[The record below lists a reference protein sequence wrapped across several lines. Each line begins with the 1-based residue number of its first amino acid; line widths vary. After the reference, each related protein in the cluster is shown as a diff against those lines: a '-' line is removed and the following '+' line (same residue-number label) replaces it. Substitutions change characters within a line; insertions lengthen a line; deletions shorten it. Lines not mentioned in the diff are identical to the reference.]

1 MKTIIITGAGGFIGS
16 HLAER
21 LKNEGN
27 YIIGIDIKYP
37 EFKNHLEI
45 CNEFHIIDLRN
56 QLDVGNFKASKKVD
70 QIFHLAADMGGM
82 GYVFGKDAQI
92 LQNSGR
98 IDLNIFDWAHKNG
111 INDILFTSSAC
122 RYPEELQNGDNVML
136 KEDMAY
142 PAAPQDGYGWEKIF
156 GELLCR
162 FYHENH
168 NMNTHVVAF
177 HNIYGENGTWCGG
190 KEKSPAAICRK
201 VAEAKDG
208 DSIEIW
214 GDGTQLRSYCHV
226 SDAIEGL
233 IRTMS
238 TDFHSA
244 INIGTDRCISI
255 KDFTQLII
263 NISGKNLTIKY
274 VDGAIGVKSR
284 NSDNTLSKQLLN
296 WEPAVELEEG
306 MSVLYNWILQQVQQ
320 QNNEQWIYESPDSG
334 RTVFKRKVNEI
345 NKREQVK

>member
-1 MKTIIITGAGGFIGS
+1 MKTIIVTGAGGFIGS

-21 LKNEGN
+21 LKSEGN
-27 YIIGIDIKYP
+27 YVIGIDKKFP
-37 EFKNHLEI
+37 EFKHTTDI
-45 CNEFHIIDLRN
+45 CDEFYLIDLRI
-56 QLDVGNFKASKKVD
+56 QLDVENFKVNKQID
-70 QIFHLAADMGGM
+70 QIYHLAADMGGM

-98 IDLNIFDWAHKNG
+98 IDLNIFDWAYKN
-111 INDILFTSSAC
+111 NVKDILFTSSAC
-122 RYPEELQNGDNVML
+122 RYPEHLQEGDDIKL
-136 KEDMAY
+136 REDMAY

-156 GELLCR
+156 GELLCK

-201 VAEAKDG
+201 VAEANDG

-226 SDAIEGL
+226 TDAIEGM
-233 IRTMS
+233 IRTMQ
-238 TDFHSA
+238 TNHHTA
-244 INIGTDRCISI
+244 INIGTDRSISI

-263 NISGKNLTIKY
+263 DISGKDLSIKY

-284 NSDNTLSKQLLN
+284 NSDNTLSKKLLN
-296 WEPAVELEEG
+296 WKPVIELEEG
-306 MSVLYNWILQQVQQ
+306 MTILYKWIL
-320 QNNEQWIYESPDSG
+320 
-334 RTVFKRKVNEI
+334 
-345 NKREQVK
+345 EQVKNKQND

>member
-1 MKTIIITGAGGFIGS
+1 
-16 HLAER
+16 
-21 LKNEGN
+21 
-27 YIIGIDIKYP
+27 
-37 EFKNHLEI
+37 
-45 CNEFHIIDLRN
+45 
-56 QLDVGNFKASKKVD
+56 
-70 QIFHLAADMGGM
+70 
-82 GYVFGKDAQI
+82 
-92 LQNSGR
+92 
-98 IDLNIFDWAHKNG
+98 
-111 INDILFTSSAC
+111 
-122 RYPEELQNGDNVML
+122 
-136 KEDMAY
+136 
-142 PAAPQDGYGWEKIF
+142 
-156 GELLCR
+156 
-162 FYHENH
+162 
-168 NMNTHVVAF
+168 
-177 HNIYGENGTWCGG
+177 
-190 KEKSPAAICRK
+190 
-201 VAEAKDG
+201 
-208 DSIEIW
+208 
-214 GDGTQLRSYCHV
+214 V

-233 IRTMS
+233 IRTMD

-296 WEPAVELEEG
+296 WEPSVELEEG

>member
-1 MKTIIITGAGGFIGS
+1 MKTILITGAGGFIGS

-21 LKNEGN
+21 LKQEGN
-27 YIIGIDIKYP
+27 YIIGVDIKYP
-37 EFKNHLEI
+37 EFKNHLDI
-45 CNEFHIIDLRN
+45 CDEFYILDLRI
-56 QLDVGNFKASKKVD
+56 QSHVEEFKLEKHVD

-98 IDLNIFDWAHKNG
+98 IDLNIFDWAHKNKV
-111 INDILFTSSAC
+111 NDILFTSSAC
-122 RYPEELQNGDNVML
+122 RYPDELQNGEDIML
-136 KEDMAY
+136 KEEMAY
-142 PAAPQDGYGWEKIF
+142 PANPQDGYGWEKIF

-162 FYHENH
+162 FYHENY

-177 HNIYGENGTWCGG
+177 HNIYGEYGTWRGG

-208 DSIEIW
+208 DAIEIW
-214 GDGTQLRSYCHV
+214 GDGTQLRSFCHV
-226 SDAIEGL
+226 TDAIEGL
-233 IRTMS
+233 LRTMK

-255 KDFTQLII
+255 KDFTQMII
-263 NISGKNLTIKY
+263 NISGKNLSIKY

-284 NSDNTLSKQLLN
+284 NSDNTLSKQLLD
-296 WEPAVELEEG
+296 WEPTIDLEEG
-306 MSVLYNWILQQVQQ
+306 MAALYTWIL
-320 QNNEQWIYESPDSG
+320 
-334 RTVFKRKVNEI
+334 
-345 NKREQVK
+345 EQVNLAKK

>member
-1 MKTIIITGAGGFIGS
+1 MKTILITGAGGFIGS

-21 LKNEGN
+21 LKREGN
-27 YIIGIDIKYP
+27 YIIGVDIKYP
-37 EFKNHLEI
+37 EFKQYLEI
-45 CNEFHIIDLRN
+45 CNEFHIIDLRVQSN
-56 QLDVGNFKASKKVD
+56 VDRFIPSHKID

-82 GYVFGKDAQI
+82 GYVVGKDAQI

-98 IDLNIFDWAHKNG
+98 IDLNIFDWAHKYG
-111 INDILFTSSAC
+111 VNDILFTSSAC
-122 RYPEELQNGDNVML
+122 RYPDELQNGDDIML
-136 KEDMAY
+136 REDMAY
-142 PAAPQDGYGWEKIF
+142 PANPQDGYGWEKIF

-201 VAEAKDG
+201 VAEAPDG
-208 DSIEIW
+208 GFIEIW
-214 GDGTQLRSYCHV
+214 GDGTQLRSFCHV
-226 SDAIEGL
+226 SDAIEGM
-233 IRTMS
+233 IRTMN
-238 TDFHSA
+238 TNFHSA

-255 KDFTQLII
+255 KDFTQMII
-263 NISGKNLTIKY
+263 DISGKNLTIKY

-296 WEPAVELEEG
+296 WEPTIDLEQG
-306 MSVLYNWILQQVQQ
+306 MAALYTWIL
-320 QNNEQWIYESPDSG
+320 
-334 RTVFKRKVNEI
+334 
-345 NKREQVK
+345 EQVNLAKK